1 MFYRIFIRILFSSR
15 ISVSLAVS
23 LYVHPG
29 YTCANLNYFDAIG
42 LKSKILMHVN
52 QHLSHK
58 WVWIPLSLT
67 LLGIVTGG
75 LLFTNLVQ
83 LQHISKLVGQSG
95 VWGYLVFIA
104 AYIAATLL
112 ILPSTAFNIAGGAIF
127 GGTLGLIITS
137 IAAITSAAIAF
148 TISRCLGK
156 SYVGDR
162 GSPTLTNLNLH
173 LKSGGIPYAFAM
185 RFLPIIPYGLV
196 SIAGGLSQ
204 ISKRDYFIG
213 TILGTP
219 VGLVPFVW
227 IGHSGM
233 QAAAGYSVL
242 PLAASSGVLALMIM
256 AAAWYKQSQAID
268 L

>member
-1 MFYRIFIRILFSSR
+1 
-15 ISVSLAVS
+15 
-23 LYVHPG
+23 
-29 YTCANLNYFDAIG
+29 
-42 LKSKILMHVN
+42 MHLT
-52 QHLSHK
+52 QHLKHK
-58 WVWIPLSLT
+58 SVWIPLSLT
-67 LLGIVTGG
+67 LLGVVTGG

-83 LQHISKLVGQSG
+83 LQHISELVHQSG

-112 ILPSTAFNIAGGAIF
+112 VLPSTAFNIAGGAIF

-148 TISRCLGK
+148 LLTRCLGK
-156 SYVGDR
+156 SYVVDPA
-162 GSPTLTNLNLH
+162 SPTLSELNLH

-185 RFLPIIPYGLV
+185 RFLPIVPYGVV
-196 SIAGGLSQ
+196 SVAGGLSQ

-219 VGLVPFVW
+219 VGLAPFVW

-233 QAAAGYSVL
+233 QAAEGYSVL
-242 PLAASSGVLALMIM
+242 PLVASSGTLALMIM
-256 AAAWYKQSQAID
+256 IATWYKQNQQMLD
-268 L
+268 LK